1 LDRLFVVPAAKLK
14 ICKTPPP
21 LMTAGVLAAPM
32 IVRLF
37 EIVGNGDPSVMTF
50 VTVILISFFP
60 GVTFA

>member
-1 LDRLFVVPAAKLK
+1 
-14 ICKTPPP
+14 
-21 LMTAGVLAAPM
+21 MTAGVLAAPM